1 MARIITHFLTVLVLA
16 LITGAEPGHAQNVQ
30 DAQDAPATFEERVAD
45 WNETAERAEEALR
58 NARASNDALEILRSD
73 VAATRSEA
81 LEVIERGNIETLT
94 LQARLEALGPPPA
107 EKGAEPERIA
117 TQRKALL
124 EAIAIA
130 DAPVLAARQAHN
142 RAEVLVEEID
152 DLIRA
157 RQRAELL
164 AREPSPLVPAYWLPT
179 LTELSAYL
187 GRVLDE
193 VGDIVSSPTQGA
205 LLRQRL
211 PLAALLSG
219 IGLIVLLF
227 VHPRAIRRVEAAAA
241 GASSGLRKR
250 GYAGLALALRLVLPA
265 AGGGLLALAFLSLR
279 LTPPSAKSINAVVL
293 MLTLFLVT
301 AYWLAHVVFAP
312 SGPER
317 RLVDLND
324 QAATRATWVAL
335 ALGLVLVF
343 EAILEAMERDF
354 QFAPGSRSV
363 MAAIIVIA
371 GSLLLWRLASLLR
384 TPAETPAEAGPAQPA
399 DDETAISVTGL
410 IARTLQLAA
419 MLAILFSIAGYVQ
432 IARQAIVP
440 MVLSL
445 ALLAFCLALHHL
457 LTSAVTRFLGGHQ
470 PDERVAVTLLP
481 FAIGLL
487 VLVVSLPVFALIWGA
502 RLADISEVW
511 ILLTQGVEIAGINVS
526 IGVVVTL
533 VAVFVLGVFIT
544 RWLQRFLGTTVLPRT
559 KLDSGGRNAVLT
571 GLGYAG
577 ITLAALI
584 AVSAAGLDLSN
595 LAIVAGALSVGIG
608 FGMQA
613 IVSNFVSGI
622 ILLVERPIK
631 EGDWIEVS
639 GHSGIVRKI
648 AVRSTRIQTFDRHD
662 VIVPNSDLI
671 AGTVKNMTL
680 TSPTGRVIVPVGVA
694 YGSDLEKT
702 RQILLD
708 AVRDND
714 MVLSFPE
721 PSVLFMGLGESSLD
735 FELRCFLK
743 DVSNVLTA
751 RSDLLFTIYTELNK
765 AGIEIPFPQRD
776 ITVRNVE
783 DFARALCRP
792 HTETDTGEPA
802 EETPRTPG
810 S

>member
-1 MARIITHFLTVLVLA
+1 
-16 LITGAEPGHAQNVQ
+16 
-30 DAQDAPATFEERVAD
+30 
-45 WNETAERAEEALR
+45 
-58 NARASNDALEILRSD
+58 
-73 VAATRSEA
+73 
-81 LEVIERGNIETLT
+81 
-94 LQARLEALGPPPA
+94 
-107 EKGAEPERIA
+107 
-117 TQRKALL
+117 
-124 EAIAIA
+124 
-130 DAPVLAARQAHN
+130 
-142 RAEVLVEEID
+142 
-152 DLIRA
+152 
-157 RQRAELL
+157 
-164 AREPSPLVPAYWLPT
+164 
-179 LTELSAYL
+179 
-187 GRVLDE
+187 
-193 VGDIVSSPTQGA
+193 
-205 LLRQRL
+205 
-211 PLAALLSG
+211 
-219 IGLIVLLF
+219 
-227 VHPRAIRRVEAAAA
+227 
-241 GASSGLRKR
+241 
-250 GYAGLALALRLVLPA
+250 
-265 AGGGLLALAFLSLR
+265 
-279 LTPPSAKSINAVVL
+279 
-293 MLTLFLVT
+293 
-301 AYWLAHVVFAP
+301 
-312 SGPER
+312 
-317 RLVDLND
+317 
-324 QAATRATWVAL
+324 
-335 ALGLVLVF
+335 
-343 EAILEAMERDF
+343 
-354 QFAPGSRSV
+354 
-363 MAAIIVIA
+363 
-371 GSLLLWRLASLLR
+371 
-384 TPAETPAEAGPAQPA
+384 
-399 DDETAISVTGL
+399 
-410 IARTLQLAA
+410 
-419 MLAILFSIAGYVQ
+419 

>member
-1 MARIITHFLTVLVLA
+1 MARFITHFLTVLVLA
-16 LITGAEPGHAQNVQ
+16 LITGAGPARAQNVQ
-30 DAQDAPATFEERVAD
+30 DAQATPETFEQRVAE
-45 WNETAERAEEALR
+45 WNETAERAEETLR
-58 NARASNDALEILRSD
+58 NARASNEALEILRSD
-73 VAATRSEA
+73 VAATRSQA
-81 LEVIERGNIETLT
+81 LELIERGNIETLT
-94 LQARLEALGPPPA
+94 LKARLEALGPPPA
-107 EKGAEPERIA
+107 EKDAEPERIA
-117 TQRKALL
+117 TQRMALRD
-124 EAIAIA
+124 AIAVA
-130 DAPVLAARQAHN
+130 DAPVLAARQAYN
-142 RAEVLVEEID
+142 RAEVLIEEID

-157 RQRAELL
+157 RQRSELL
-164 AREPSPLVPAYWLPT
+164 ARDPSPLVPTYWLPA
-179 LTELSAYL
+179 LSEVSAYL
-187 GRVLDE
+187 GRVADE
-193 VGDIVSSPTQGA
+193 LGDIITSPTQGA
-205 LLRQRL
+205 LMRQRL
-211 PLAALLSG
+211 PLAGLLSG
-219 IGLIVLLF
+219 IGLFVLVF
-227 VHPRAIRRVEAAAA
+227 VHPRAMRRLEAASAA
-241 GASSGLRKR
+241 ATGAIRKR

-265 AGGGLLALAFLSLR
+265 TGAGLLAVAFLSLR
-279 LTPPSAKSINAVVL
+279 LTPPSAKSLDAVVI
-293 MLTLFLVT
+293 TLALLLVT
-301 AYWLAHVVFAP
+301 AYWLAHAVFAP
-312 SGPER
+312 SQPER
-317 RLVDLND
+317 RLVEQDD
-324 QAATRATWVAL
+324 QTAMRATWVAL
-335 ALGLVLVF
+335 ALALVLGF
-343 EAILEAMERDF
+343 DAILEAMERDF
-354 QFAPGSRSV
+354 QFTPASRSV
-363 MAAIIVIA
+363 MAAIVVVP
-371 GSLLLWRLASLLR
+371 GSLLLWRLAGLLR
-384 TPAETPAEAGPAQPA
+384 TPAKGPDKAGAAQATGDEA
-399 DDETAISVTGL
+399 AISLTGL
-410 IARTLQLAA
+410 TARALQLAA
-419 MLAILFSIAGYVQ
+419 ALAILFSVAGYVQ
-432 IARQAIVP
+432 IARQAMVP

-445 ALLAFCLALHHL
+445 ALLAFCLSLYHL
-457 LTSAVTRFLGGHQ
+457 LTGTVTRLLGGHQ

-481 FAIGLL
+481 FAVGLL
-487 VLVVSLPVFALIWGA
+487 VLLASLPAFALIWGA
-502 RLADISEVW
+502 RIADISEVW
-511 ILLTQGVEIAGINVS
+511 ILLTQGVEIAGIKVS
-526 IGVVVTL
+526 VGVIFTL
-533 VAVFVLGVFIT
+533 IAVFVAGVFTT

-680 TSPTGRVIVPVGVA
+680 TTQTGRVIVPVGVA

-708 AVRDND
+708 AVKDNA
-714 MVLSFPE
+714 MVLSYPE
-721 PSVLFMGLGESSLD
+721 PAVLFMGLGESSLD
-735 FELRCFLK
+735 FELRCFLE

-783 DFARALCRP
+783 DFARALRHP
-792 HTETDTGEPA
+792 HTAGDAPTTA